1 MVKKTGTKPASLKL
15 TYATMFDPPSEL
27 YKRYD
32 HALKDVRNVL
42 VQEHAMFI
50 GGKDVRSPLSAALH
64 A

>member
-15 TYATMFDPPSEL
+15 TYATMFDPPSEPHT
-27 YKRYD
+27 RYD
-32 HALKDVRNVL
+32 HALEDVKHTL
-42 VQEHAMFI
+42 GQEHAMFI